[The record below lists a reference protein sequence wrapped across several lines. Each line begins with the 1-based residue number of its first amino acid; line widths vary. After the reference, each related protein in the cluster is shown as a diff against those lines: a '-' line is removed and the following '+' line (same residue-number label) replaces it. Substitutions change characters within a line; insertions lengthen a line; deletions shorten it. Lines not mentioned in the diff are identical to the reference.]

1 MTPSQ
6 HLFAAS
12 RTSITHCTPGQDI
25 FSCVYDDD
33 DYYNDEDGDNDD
45 DIDDDDDADLGKT
58 RLAPPLVTEATW
70 CCLTNHPSFERRIL
84 DFDLGNKNY
93 TFSFIMMV

>member
-6 HLFAAS
+6 HLSAAS

-45 DIDDDDDADLGKT
+45 DTDLGKT
-58 RLAPPLVTEATW
+58 LLAPPLVTEATW
-70 CCLTNHPSFERRIL
+70 CCLTNYPSFESRPL
-84 DFDLGNKNY
+84 DFDLGNKLCGL
-93 TFSFIMMV
+93 SSIILV